1 MARRVRG
8 PAGAPPPALA
18 STTVPA
24 NATAS
29 GGTELVRRWFEDET
43 LDRNPQ
49 DAARELPDS
58 LLEERP
64 RAQQVRQLQ
73 HRYTRPR
80 QVAGLER
87 RGQPVERLERRI
99 RGLPEELPDTQRR
112 GRGGA
117 AVDRRRDRAPAGAEQ
132 HDEIVRAQAREPEER
147 RVDGGVAGLA
157 AERFA
162 VAQEGELQ
170 IGPAGR
176 TRRRGAEELQPGFEI
191 TARGG
196 DLGIDGDEVGPRG
209 RERKRPGERGPRLFQ
224 TSLAER
230 RDRQVGVWQ
239 RVVRNPPRELGE
251 GRSGGRRLLVLELGE
266 AFLAQAQGRFV
277 ERCRRDG
284 RQDERDGEGK
294 EGQARV

>member
-1 MARRVRG
+1 MCRRF
-8 PAGAPPPALA
+8 AG
-18 STTVPA
+18 
-24 NATAS
+24 
-29 GGTELVRRWFEDET
+29 ET
-43 LDRNPQ
+43 LERNPQ

-73 HRYTRPR
+73 HRHARPR

-112 GRGGA
+112 GRRGA
-117 AVDRRRDRAPAGAEQ
+117 AVIAGDRAPAGADQ

-176 TRRRGAEELQPGFEI
+176 ARRRGAEELQPGFEI

-209 RERKRPGERGPRLFQ
+209 RECERPGERGPRLFQ

-251 GRSGGRRLLVLELGE
+251 GRGGGRGLLVLELGE